1 MLTDSVESEISRILQ
16 ELGQT
21 PLSNLKH
28 SRAQLFRA
36 VSYKLGG
43 RFPSPSKVLFILF
56 CE

>member
-36 VSYKLGG
+36 ISYKLGG